1 MLNQL
6 RKFDPVISL
15 SVLFLTLYAVIIML
29 SLTGF
34 YIGREYFMWI
44 AAGVL
49 IFIMIQYV
57 PVKIHFASS
66 YILFIFNI
74 LVIIVFMLLRRYAE
88 SLYMGFA
95 SEFLKLTYTLA
106 LARFLLNRREY
117 INSARVFLPVIII
130 TAVLC
135 LIYLHIKIPSGA
147 LILYMIMLVLFF
159 LCSMKMENMVISLI
173 PAWSFIIYGFPP
185 IWVIFTMIAAVIL
198 YILRSGIM
206 KIILA
211 VLISVIAG
219 ILSIPI
225 WQLLTQW
232 TGGVREYFTANTV
245 DVNGYG
251 WNLLQS
257 RIATGS
263 GGLFGKGLFQGTQ
276 KGLDMIQG
284 QDDIYIFSVIGE
296 ELGFMG
302 YLMLMFAL
310 IAVLMRVMTLLKH
323 IRIAYSRF
331 IALTLI
337 VLVFLHFI
345 LNISISIG
353 IVPLWECSMPLFS
366 FNPPLIL
373 IFMICLGIVNK
384 ICVTKFEYW

>member
-6 RKFDPVISL
+6 RKIDPVISL

-34 YIGREYFMWI
+34 YAGREYFMWVASGI
-44 AAGVL
+44 V
-49 IFIMIQYV
+49 IFIIIQYV

-66 YILFIFNI
+66 YIVFIFNI
-74 LVIIVFMLLRRYAE
+74 LLIIIFILMKRYAE
-88 SLYMGFA
+88 SLYMDFA

-117 INSARVFLPVIII
+117 INSARVFLPVIIV
-130 TAVLC
+130 TSMLC
-135 LIYLHIKIPSGA
+135 LVYLHIKIPSGA
-147 LILYMIMLVLFF
+147 LILYIIMLALFF
-159 LCSMKMENMVISLI
+159 LCSMKMENIIISLI

-185 IWVIFTMIAAVIL
+185 IWVILTMIAALML

-206 KIILA
+206 RIIIA
-211 VLISVIAG
+211 VLVSVITG
-219 ILSIPI
+219 IFSIPI

-232 TGGVREYFTANTV
+232 TGGVKEYFSANTV
-245 DVNGYG
+245 DVYGYG

-263 GGLFGKGLFQGTQ
+263 GGFFGKGLFQGTQ

-302 YLMLMFAL
+302 YLILMLAL
-310 IAVLMRVMTLLKH
+310 IAVLMRIMTLIKH
-323 IRIAYSRF
+323 IRITYSRF
-331 IALTLI
+331 IALTFFSLI
-337 VLVFLHFI
+337 FLHFI
-345 LNISISIG
+345 LNIGISIG
-353 IVPLWECSMPLFS
+353 IVPLWECSMPLFG
-366 FNPPLIL
+366 FNPPLII
-373 IFMICLGIVNK
+373 IFMICFGIINK
-384 ICVTKFEYW
+384 ICVNRFEYW